1 MMKKGYNN
9 VMKNYKE
16 KSKPFRQQLKEALD
30 DAGMTQVE
38 LADRLGVRKQQVSD
52 WINLDRIPRSK
63 TIKELSNILGIKLVA
78 PDPELKKNEKL
89 YKNMSD
95 NDLKCLKE
103 LSNDYQEF
111 YANIS
116 HHLDEL
122 DDSTIIVKKINSWLL
137 ELAELKEISKRNKY

>member
-52 WINLDRIPRSK
+52 WINSDRIPRS
-63 TIKELSNILGIKLVA
+63 
-78 PDPELKKNEKL
+78 
-89 YKNMSD
+89 
-95 NDLKCLKE
+95 
-103 LSNDYQEF
+103 
-111 YANIS
+111 
-116 HHLDEL
+116 
-122 DDSTIIVKKINSWLL
+122 
-137 ELAELKEISKRNKY
+137 

>member
-63 TIKELSNILGIKLVA
+63 TIKELS
-78 PDPELKKNEKL
+78 
-89 YKNMSD
+89 
-95 NDLKCLKE
+95 
-103 LSNDYQEF
+103 
-111 YANIS
+111 IS
-116 HHLDEL
+116 
-122 DDSTIIVKKINSWLL
+122 
-137 ELAELKEISKRNKY
+137 